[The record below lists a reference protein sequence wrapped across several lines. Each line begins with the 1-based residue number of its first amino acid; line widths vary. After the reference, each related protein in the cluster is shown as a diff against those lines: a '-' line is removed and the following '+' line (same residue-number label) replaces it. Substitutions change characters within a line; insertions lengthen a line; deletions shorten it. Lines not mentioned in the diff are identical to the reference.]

1 MGTTIRESESARG
14 RRAEVRP
21 LSLLVLDEMVS
32 WIVFEITMKNIH
44 RAWISRVRKAGMIVR
59 SVDNE
64 RETMKK

>member
-44 RAWISRVRKAGMIVR
+44 RAWISRVHKAGMIVR
-59 SVDNE
+59 SVDNGK
-64 RETMKK
+64 TLKK